1 MRMAKESG
9 GKRVKEKR
17 GMFEIFTGR
26 RTGTGK

>member
-1 MRMAKESG
+1 MEGESG

-17 GMFEIFTGR
+17 GMLEILRGR